1 MVMNEHRLDS
11 VFGALAHP
19 TRRAILMTLTKGPKS
34 VGDLSRPF
42 KMSEPAVIKH
52 LRVLELADLIVAD
65 RQGQI
70 HPRLLHA
77 APLKEAH
84 AWIGEFSGHWS
95 ASFDRLETLL
105 NKLKNKE
112 KTNERKKSKT

>member
-1 MVMNEHRLDS
+1 MVMNVEQLDN
-11 VFGALAHP
+11 VFGALAHS
-19 TRRAILMTLTKGPKS
+19 TRRAILVKLTNGPKS

-42 KMSEPAVIKH
+42 DMSEPAVIKH
-52 LRVLELADLIVAD
+52 LRVLEAADLIVAD

-84 AWIGEFSGHWS
+84 EWIGKFSGHWS
-95 ASFDRLETLL
+95 ESFDRLEVLL
-105 NKLKNKE
+105 NELKNKE
-112 KTNERKKSKT
+112 KTNERKKSKS

>member
-1 MVMNEHRLDS
+1 MVMNADQLDS

-19 TRRAILMTLTKGPKS
+19 TRRAILATLTKGPKS

-42 KMSEPAVIKH
+42 EMSEPAVIKH
-52 LRVLELADLIVAD
+52 LRVLEVADLIVAD

-77 APLKEAH
+77 GPLKEAYE
-84 AWIGEFSGHWS
+84 WIGQFSGHWS
-95 ASFDRLETLL
+95 ESFDRLETLL
-105 NKLKNKE
+105 NKLKKKE
-112 KTNERKKSKT
+112 KNNERKKSKT